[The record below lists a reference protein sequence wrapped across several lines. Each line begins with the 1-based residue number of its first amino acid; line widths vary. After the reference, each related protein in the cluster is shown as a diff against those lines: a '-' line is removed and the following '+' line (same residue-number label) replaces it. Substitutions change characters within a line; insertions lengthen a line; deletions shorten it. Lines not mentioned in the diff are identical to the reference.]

1 MPFSFLNTVTTWFL
15 KKRMHQIELF
25 KKYPLEVQNEV
36 LISLLKNAKN
46 TEFGIKYNFNSI
58 NNYSSFSKNI
68 PLTDYESFFKYIER
82 SIKGESNIFW
92 NSPIKW
98 YAQSSGTTNSKSKFI
113 PVSKES
119 LEECHYKAGKD
130 VLCLYVNNNE
140 DSNLFSGKSLRLG
153 GSKKLYENNNNYI

>member
-58 NNYSSFSKNI
+58 K
-68 PLTDYESFFKYIER
+68 
-82 SIKGESNIFW
+82 
-92 NSPIKW
+92 
-98 YAQSSGTTNSKSKFI
+98 
-113 PVSKES
+113 
-119 LEECHYKAGKD
+119 
-130 VLCLYVNNNE
+130 
-140 DSNLFSGKSLRLG
+140 
-153 GSKKLYENNNNYI
+153 

>member
-68 PLTDYESFFKYIER
+68 PLTDYEKR
-82 SIKGESNIFW
+82 QIKQ
-92 NSPIKW
+92 
-98 YAQSSGTTNSKSKFI
+98 A
-113 PVSKES
+113 
-119 LEECHYKAGKD
+119 
-130 VLCLYVNNNE
+130 
-140 DSNLFSGKSLRLG
+140 
-153 GSKKLYENNNNYI
+153 

>member
-68 PLTDYESFFKYIER
+68 PLTDYESFFK
-82 SIKGESNIFW
+82 
-92 NSPIKW
+92 
-98 YAQSSGTTNSKSKFI
+98 
-113 PVSKES
+113 
-119 LEECHYKAGKD
+119 
-130 VLCLYVNNNE
+130 
-140 DSNLFSGKSLRLG
+140 
-153 GSKKLYENNNNYI
+153 